1 MGMLNATE
9 TASEIKR
16 IINDDP
22 TILESDHIH
31 VFAEKKGFIFFR
43 KEEIRLDG
51 SVHHDTDKRKAE
63 DVARHYSGGREFI
76 NGIRVIL

>member
-1 MGMLNATE
+1 MLSAVQ

-16 IINDDP
+16 IINGDP

-31 VFAEKKGFIFFR
+31 VSAEKKGFLFFK
-43 KEEIRLDG
+43 KEEIHIGG

-63 DVARHYSGGREFI
+63 DVARHYAGGRQLVSEI
-76 NGIRVIL
+76 KVIH